1 MGKKVLAISVASVAV
16 PLIFVVLAKGPVRLK
31 CPPGICGTT
40 ARNEASTQGVFET
53 GAPSPCAVRP
63 KILSRNEWGAKDP
76 VGKMKHHTPD
86 RITIHHTASH
96 QRRDLSIEQKMRDL
110 QRFSQ
115 NPSQL
120 ATGRTKPAWPDVPY
134 HFYIGFDGQ
143 IAEGRDVNF
152 VGDTNT
158 DYDPT
163 GHILIVLEGNFDEE
177 QPSSAQIDSLRCLA
191 RWLTGYWRIPP
202 SAIKGHKDY
211 ASTACPGRNLEDE
224 VPRLQ
229 KMLAEA
235 GATVEGKK

>member
-1 MGKKVLAISVASVAV
+1 MRKQVITISVASLAI
-16 PLIFVVLAKGPVRLK
+16 PLIFVVLTKGPVKLK
-31 CPPGICGTT
+31 CLLPGSCGAT
-40 ARNEASTQGVFET
+40 ARNEG
-53 GAPSPCAVRP
+53 SPPCPVRP
-63 KILSRNEWGAKDP
+63 KILSRNEWGAKTP
-76 VGKMKHHTPD
+76 VGKMKHHSPD
-86 RITIHHTASH
+86 RITVHHTASH

-110 QRFSQ
+110 QKFSQ

-163 GHILIVLEGNFDEE
+163 GHILIVLEGNFEEE

-224 VPRLQ
+224 LPRLQ

-235 GATVEGKK
+235 TGTVQVKK